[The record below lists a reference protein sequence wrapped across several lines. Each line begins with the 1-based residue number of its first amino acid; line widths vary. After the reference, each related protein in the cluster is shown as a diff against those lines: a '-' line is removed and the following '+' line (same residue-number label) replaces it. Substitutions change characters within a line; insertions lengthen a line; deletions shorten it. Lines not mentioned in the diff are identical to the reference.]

1 MWPYVP
7 DFDNL
12 SRYQNGCD
20 QAQLLR
26 DFALNLLKIF
36 RRLFLCHRQLLLS
49 CLELEPKLLCDILTL
64 VFTEERDVRV
74 DVVNLVGKGVKSKV
88 KDSVGVKTEE
98 TYQLVYILFHCVDI
112 QHADIRL
119 VKLYYQL
126 GKTFVFLP
134 QEVEFLLFVE

>member
-1 MWPYVP
+1 MV
-7 DFDNL
+7 
-12 SRYQNGCD
+12 
-20 QAQLLR
+20 
-26 DFALNLLKIF
+26 
-36 RRLFLCHRQLLLS
+36 LS

-74 DVVNLVGKGVKSKV
+74 DIVNLVGKGVKSKV
-88 KDSVGVKTEE
+88 KDSVGVETEE

-126 GKTFVFLP
+126 GKTLVFLP
-134 QEVEFLLFVE
+134 QEVEFLLFIE